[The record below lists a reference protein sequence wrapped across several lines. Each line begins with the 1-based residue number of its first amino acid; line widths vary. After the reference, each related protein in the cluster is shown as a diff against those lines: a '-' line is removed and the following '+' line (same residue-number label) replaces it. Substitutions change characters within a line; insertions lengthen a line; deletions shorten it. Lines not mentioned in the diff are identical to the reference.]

1 MMKMTATMP
10 MIRMM
15 AFRILVRALS
25 RVPVVPPQPA
35 AAFTSSETLLLLQI
49 LSAAKVGVLTKILIP
64 KMLAMMSGSNLNSF
78 FVMNLL

>member
-10 MIRMM
+10 MMRMM
-15 AFRILVRALS
+15 AFRMLVRALS

-49 LSAAKVGVLTKILIP
+49 LLAAKTQRY
-64 KMLAMMSGSNLNSF
+64 
-78 FVMNLL
+78 